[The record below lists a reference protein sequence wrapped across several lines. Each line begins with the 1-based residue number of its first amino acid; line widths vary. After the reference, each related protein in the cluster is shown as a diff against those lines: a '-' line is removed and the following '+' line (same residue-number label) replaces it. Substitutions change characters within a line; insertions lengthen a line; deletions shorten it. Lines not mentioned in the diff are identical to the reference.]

1 MTTIANP
8 LTGQVMNANPNGD
21 NQYVNPDG
29 PTGKTIRTKSG
40 EVYPADEA
48 VRYRKPEFRSK
59 VRRIWQKVNDLEK
72 SEAGKNQY
80 AGGPEGIRRSQRRF
94 DRLEKARRKV
104 GRALGRVKD
113 YEIWDESLKGHGK
126 YLDELN

>member
-1 MTTIANP
+1 MIIANP
-8 LTGQVMNANPNGD
+8 FTGAALNANPEGH

-29 PTGKTIRTKSG
+29 PSRKTITTKSG
-40 EVYPADEA
+40 NVYPADEA

-72 SEAGKNQY
+72 AEARKDQY
-80 AGGPEGIRRSQRRF
+80 AGGVEGIRRSQRRF
-94 DRLEKARRKV
+94 DRLEKARMKV
-104 GRALGRVKD
+104 GRALSRVKD
-113 YEIWDESLKGHGK
+113 YEIWDESLKEHDK